1 VGASRL
7 PPAPVARSARAALH
21 AALIALVVT
30 WSVAPE
36 RPGGVF
42 AAAGGG
48 LLAAS
53 LLLALAA
60 RTRPRLVRALERTR
74 RGLDLATLAFV
85 ATFGLAEVELRVL
98 ARFVRVPLLAPPDAR
113 ADELIRAYRLAPG
126 APARGTVANAQGF
139 LDRPFVVERRPGTR
153 RVVALADSF
162 GVGVV
167 DYRDNF
173 LTRLDDLLDG
183 TAGTAG
189 TSGATAPPSA
199 GAAPAADPVEVLNF
213 GVICTSPREYLQLW
227 RTEAARFD
235 PDLVLLCF
243 FTGNDWGVSRDASL
257 LQVDATFL
265 GCFVR
270 RLATLAREKRSVAEA
285 AAKSADARRAGGA
298 TQEDGGGDPLAVL
311 SPESFLRIERD
322 RLEFA
327 RRVPRAKTA
336 EQFEETLALF
346 KTIAAEIGPK
356 LRVAIV
362 PDEYQVNDALF
373 SELAGAAAPE
383 FDQALP
389 SRRLADWLAAHGVP
403 FLDLRPPLVEAQ
415 RGDATY
421 KMRDTHWNE
430 RGNLVAAQALAAWL
444 APQLK

>member
-1 VGASRL
+1 V
-7 PPAPVARSARAALH
+7 RAALH

-42 AAAGGG
+42 AAACGG

-60 RTRPRLVRALERTR
+60 RTRPRLVRAVGRAR

-183 TAGTAG
+183 KAGTAG
-189 TSGATAPPSA
+189 ASGATAPSSA

-270 RLATLAREKRSVAEA
+270 RLTTLAREKRSVAEA
-285 AAKSADARRAGGA
+285 AAKSADARSAGGA
-298 TQEDGGGDPLAVL
+298 TQEEGEGDPLSVL

-327 RRVPRAKTA
+327 RRTPRARTA
-336 EQFEETLALF
+336 GHFEETYALF
-346 KTIAAEIGPK
+346 ETIAAEIGPR

-373 SELAGAAAPE
+373 AEVAGAAAPE
-383 FDQALP
+383 FDRALP

-403 FLDLRPPLVEAQ
+403 FLDLQPPLVEAQ
-415 RGDATY
+415 RGGATY
-421 KMRDTHWNE
+421 RARDTHWNE

>member
-1 VGASRL
+1 M
-7 PPAPVARSARAALH
+7 RSVRALIHAAAL
-21 AALIALVVT
+21 ALVAT
-30 WSVAPE
+30 WLAAPE
-36 RPGGVF
+36 RTGPFFG
-42 AAAGGG
+42 ALGGG
-48 LLAAS
+48 LVAVS
-53 LLLALAA
+53 LGLALAA
-60 RTRPRLVRALERTR
+60 KTRPRLAAALERTR
-74 RGLDLATLAFV
+74 RALDLATLAFV

-98 ARFVRVPLLAPPDAR
+98 AHFVRVPLLAPPDAR

-167 DYRDNF
+167 DWRDNI
-173 LTRLDDLLDG
+173 LTRLDDLLDV
-183 TAGTAG
+183 TAGAAG
-189 TSGATAPPSA
+189 VSAAAAPPSA
-199 GAAPAADPVEVLNF
+199 GAAPADDPVEVLNF

-227 RTEAARFD
+227 RTEAARYD

-243 FTGNDWGVSRDASL
+243 FTGNDWGVSRGASL
-257 LQVDATFL
+257 LQVDATVL

-298 TQEDGGGDPLAVL
+298 TQEEGGGDPLAVL

-327 RRVPRAKTA
+327 RRSPRARTA
-336 EQFEETLALF
+336 GRFDETFALF
-346 KTIAAEIGPK
+346 ETIAAEIGPR

-362 PDEYQVNDALF
+362 PDEYQVDDALF
-373 SELAGAAAPE
+373 AELAGIAAPE
-383 FDQALP
+383 FDRALP

-415 RGDATY
+415 RGGATY